1 MVGNLPEGPFSPPPM
16 TPAQPKIEPQRL
28 AELLTAVPGLD
39 RLREAT
45 GGLAAYLVGGTVRD
59 LLLGRDR
66 ADIDV
71 AVEGGG
77 VEELANR
84 LGGTARVY
92 RRFDTATVWADGLEI
107 DLAATRTETYAH
119 PGALPEV
126 GPARLPEDLARR
138 DFTVNAMAIPLAGQ
152 PELIDPHGGLRDL
165 ERGRLGI
172 LHDRS
177 FVDDPTRA
185 LRAARYSARYGFTL
199 DPATAKLLRRAD
211 LESVSRDRVEA
222 ELRKLAAEPEA
233 RKGFALLAE
242 WGLIELQPGATEL
255 IAAVAELLAEGSW
268 AAVADR
274 DQAILAAALGRG
286 LEEARR
292 LAAAAPAR
300 PSEGVELARGHGGVE
315 LALAR
320 ALGAKWLD
328 RYLAEWRAVR
338 LEIDGDDLIAEG
350 IPAGPAIG
358 NGLAEAIRAKLDGE
372 VRGRQE
378 ELRVALAAARQSPHG

>member
-1 MVGNLPEGPFSPPPM
+1 MN
-16 TPAQPKIEPQRL
+16 TAQPKIEPERL
-28 AELLTAVPGLD
+28 AELLIAVPGLD

-45 GGLAAYLVGGTVRD
+45 SGLAAYLVGGTVRD
-59 LLLGRDR
+59 LLLGWDR

-77 VEELANR
+77 VEELADR
-84 LGGTARVY
+84 LGGTLRVHQ
-92 RRFDTATVWADGLEI
+92 RFDTATVRADGLEI
-107 DLAATRTETYAH
+107 DLAATRTETYAR

-138 DFTVNAMAIPLAGQ
+138 DFTVNAMAIPLATE

-165 ERGRLGI
+165 ERGELKI
-172 LHDRS
+172 LHERS

-199 DPATAKLLRRAD
+199 EAATAERLRDTD
-211 LESVSRDRVEA
+211 LGAVSRDRVEA

-233 RKGFALLAE
+233 RKAFALLAE
-242 WGLIELQPGATEL
+242 WGLLELEPDATEL
-255 IAAVAELLAEGSW
+255 IGAVSELLAGGSW
-268 AAVADR
+268 AAVANR

-286 LEEARR
+286 VGDARR
-292 LAAAAPAR
+292 LAATTPAR
-300 PSEGVELARGHGGVE
+300 PSEGVELAGGHGGVE

-320 ALGAKWLD
+320 ALGAEWLD

-338 LEIDGDDLIAEG
+338 LEIDGDDLLAEG

-358 NGLAEAIRAKLDGE
+358 RGLAEAIRAKLDGE
-372 VRGRQE
+372 VSGPAE
-378 ELRVALAAARQSPHG
+378 ELRVAVTAARQSPHR

>member
-1 MVGNLPEGPFSPPPM
+1 M
-16 TPAQPKIEPQRL
+16 TPAQPKIEPERL

-45 GGLAAYLVGGTVRD
+45 GGLSAYLVGGTVRD

-77 VEELANR
+77 VEELADR
-84 LGGTARVY
+84 LGPAARVH
-92 RRFDTATVWADGLEI
+92 RRFDTATVWADGHEI
-107 DLAATRTETYAH
+107 DLAATRTETYPR

-126 GPARLPEDLARR
+126 APARLSEDLARR

-152 PELIDPHGGLRDL
+152 AELIDPHAGLPDL
-165 ERGRLGI
+165 ERRQLRV

-185 LRAARYSARYGFTL
+185 LRAARYSARYGFAL
-199 DPATAKLLRRAD
+199 EPATGERLPEAD
-211 LESVSRDRVEA
+211 LGTVSRDRVEA

-233 RKGFALLAE
+233 RRGFELLAE
-242 WGLIELQPGATEL
+242 WGLLELQPGAGEL
-255 IAAVAELLAEGSW
+255 IGAVAELLEGGVW
-268 AAVADR
+268 TAVTDPDR
-274 DQAILAAALGRG
+274 AILAAALGRG
-286 LEEARR
+286 VKEARR
-292 LAAAAPAR
+292 LAAARPSR
-300 PSEGVELARGHGGVE
+300 PSEGVELARGRGGVE
-315 LALAR
+315 LALGR
-320 ALGAKWLD
+320 ALGAAWLD

-358 NGLAEAIRAKLDGE
+358 EGLGEALRAKLDGE
-372 VRGRQE
+372 ADGREQ
-378 ELRVALAAARQSPHG
+378 ELRVALAAARRSLDG